1 MNVTYQALAQGAM
14 LYDGSRLDQ
23 MQPEQFEMDYWQSQ
37 PNPPELATGGRGTVV
52 FIGGDQFSWA
62 LRHYRRGGLPGR
74 VLSDQFLFLGENPT
88 RSFREFRLLAMLY
101 DMGLPVPRPVAA
113 RYVRSGAIYRADLI
127 TARIPEARPLSSLLD
142 SAELG
147 NEVWANTGKLIRRF
161 HEARESFQPH
171 VTIWG
176 TGTPRREFLHVDDM
190 ADAALFVLDLPA
202 ATYAANTAPMLS
214 HINVG
219 TGEDISILDLAHL
232 VAGITGFEG
241 NIATDP
247 SRPDGT
253 PRKLMDSTRLLSK
266 GWKPQVEMREGIA
279 RAYEDFKKRYL

>member
-1 MNVTYQALAQGAM
+1 VNVTYQALAQGAM

-23 MQPEQFEMDYWQSQ
+23 MQPEQFEMNYWQSQ

-147 NEVWANTGKLIRRF
+147 NEIWANTGKLIRRF
-161 HEARESFQPH
+161 HDAGVCHADLNAHNIMVNSSGELFLLDFDRG
-171 VTIWG
+171 TIRQDGQWKQANLQRL
-176 TGTPRREFLHVDDM
+176 RRS
-190 ADAALFVLDLPA
+190 LDKISG
-202 ATYAANTAPMLS
+202 ANPG
-214 HINVG
+214 INVS
-219 TGEDISILDLAHL
+219 EADWS
-232 VAGITGFEG
+232 
-241 NIATDP
+241 
-247 SRPDGT
+247 
-253 PRKLMDSTRLLSK
+253 RLL
-266 GWKPQVEMREGIA
+266 E
-279 RAYEDFKKRYL
+279 AYSE